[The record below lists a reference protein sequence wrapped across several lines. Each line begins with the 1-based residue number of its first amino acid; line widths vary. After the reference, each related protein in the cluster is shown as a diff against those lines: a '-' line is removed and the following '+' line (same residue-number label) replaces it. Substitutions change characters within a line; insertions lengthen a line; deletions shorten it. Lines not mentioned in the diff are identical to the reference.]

1 MWYSQLRKLIDRSTN
16 NEDHTLLI
24 FIYLIITL
32 PEGYYLYFRVNNT
45 VEKTMNLLQSYAVNG
60 RVGIG
65 SDA

>member
-1 MWYSQLRKLIDRSTN
+1 MKTTL
-16 NEDHTLLI
+16 LLI